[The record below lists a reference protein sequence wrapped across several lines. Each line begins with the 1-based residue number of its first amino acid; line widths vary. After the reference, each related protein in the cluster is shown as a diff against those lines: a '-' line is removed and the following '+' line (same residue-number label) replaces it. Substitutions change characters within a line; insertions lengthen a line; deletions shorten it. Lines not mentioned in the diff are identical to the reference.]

1 MWEKPMKASLVV
13 AALTLLAGAPFAQ
26 AFQSV
31 QSSNVPAATA
41 PRVADP
47 EDIRDSIAN
56 QGTAGGTA
64 TTPFG
69 TQLRI
74 GTPSGTGG
82 SDATIPFLQS
92 PATRRV
98 PPQRQ

>member
-1 MWEKPMKASLVV
+1 MKASLVV
-13 AALTLLAGAPFAQ
+13 AALTLLTVAPLAQ

-31 QSSNVPAATA
+31 QSSNVPAANA

-47 EDIRDSIAN
+47 EDVRENIVN
-56 QGTAGGTA
+56 QGTQGGVV

-74 GTPSGTGG
+74 STPSGTG
-82 SDATIPFLQS
+82 SNTNSPFLQS
-92 PATRRV
+92 PAERTV
-98 PPQRQ
+98 PSQRQ